1 MKVHPAAKHIMKAD
15 LAIRPQNEV
24 IIVDQK
30 GNLVAVGK
38 AVLSGYEM
46 LSFKL
51 GVAVKVRR
59 GVNENN

>member
-1 MKVHPAAKHIMKAD
+1 MKAD

-51 GVAVKVRR
+51 GVAAKVRR
-59 GVNENN
+59 GVDENN